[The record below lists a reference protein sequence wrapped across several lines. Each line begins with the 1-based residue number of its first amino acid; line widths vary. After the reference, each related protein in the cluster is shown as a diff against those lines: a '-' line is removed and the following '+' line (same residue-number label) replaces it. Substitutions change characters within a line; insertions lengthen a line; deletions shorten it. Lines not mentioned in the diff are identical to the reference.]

1 MDVKGGAF
9 PRSQGGLVFRGV
21 AQLNLDSKGRLAV
34 PARFRDAL
42 TARCSGHLVVTADSD
57 RCLLIYP
64 LPDWEPIE
72 QKLMALSSFNAQIR
86 ELQRRLV
93 GYAED
98 VVMDA
103 TGRILVPP
111 ALRNYAQLEK
121 AVVLVGQ
128 GNKFELWNKDSWD
141 AAHGEGRAAS
151 APAVCR
157 RSWRASP
164 CERGLTYRGPV
175 GAGSRRF
182 EGARRRLLR
191 RLHVRSRRAQP
202 ADSGAAGKRGTAD
215 RARSRPAGGQRRE
228 EEIDDGRFRML
239 HGRFGR
245 LAELAAGAGVTRGGR
260 HPARSRRVLAAAR
273 RSRARLQ
280 LPLRRAARHA
290 HGHGPRH
297 HRRAMAGARGR
308 NGNPGGHKKSWRRT
322 VC

>member
-1 MDVKGGAF
+1 M
-9 PRSQGGLVFRGV
+9 FRGV

-121 AVVLVGQ
+121 AAVLVGQ
-128 GNKFELWNKDSWD
+128 GHKFELWSKDSWD
-141 AAHGEGRAAS
+141 ARMEKGGDF
-151 APAVCR
+151 
-157 RSWRASP
+157 
-164 CERGLTYRGPV
+164 
-175 GAGSRRF
+175 GAGGLPPEL
-182 EGARRRLLR
+182 EGFSL
-191 RLHVRSRRAQP
+191 
-202 ADSGAAGKRGTAD
+202 
-215 RARSRPAGGQRRE
+215 
-228 EEIDDGRFRML
+228 
-239 HGRFGR
+239 
-245 LAELAAGAGVTRGGR
+245 
-260 HPARSRRVLAAAR
+260 
-273 RSRARLQ
+273 
-280 LPLRRAARHA
+280 
-290 HGHGPRH
+290 
-297 HRRAMAGARGR
+297 
-308 NGNPGGHKKSWRRT
+308 
-322 VC
+322 

>member
-1 MDVKGGAF
+1 M
-9 PRSQGGLVFRGV
+9 FRGV

-111 ALRNYAQLEK
+111 ALRRYAQLDK

-128 GNKFELWNKDSWD
+128 GHKFELWNKDHWD
-141 AAHGEGRAAS
+141 EH
-151 APAVCR
+151 
-157 RSWRASP
+157 
-164 CERGLTYRGPV
+164 
-175 GAGSRRF
+175 
-182 EGARRRLLR
+182 
-191 RLHVRSRRAQP
+191 
-202 ADSGAAGKRGTAD
+202 
-215 RARSRPAGGQRRE
+215 
-228 EEIDDGRFRML
+228 
-239 HGRFGR
+239 
-245 LAELAAGAGVTRGGR
+245 
-260 HPARSRRVLAAAR
+260 
-273 RSRARLQ
+273 
-280 LPLRRAARHA
+280 
-290 HGHGPRH
+290 
-297 HRRAMAGARGR
+297 
-308 NGNPGGHKKSWRRT
+308 
-322 VC
+322 